1 MPCATAWHCDGEL
14 VLVGGIALGFEL
26 DRLDRRPLHAEGLRT
41 IALSVAAGALC
52 LIGVRY
58 EAGTTLQCEHAL
70 HGAATGR
77 RHHQATLRKAG

>member
-14 VLVGGIALGFEL
+14 ELVGGIDLGFEL
-26 DRLDRRPLHAEGLRT
+26 DRLDRRPLHAEGLRA
-41 IALSVAAGALC
+41 IALPVAARALY

-58 EAGTTLQCEHAL
+58 DFGTILQCEHAL

-77 RHHQATLRKAG
+77 QHHQATLHKAG